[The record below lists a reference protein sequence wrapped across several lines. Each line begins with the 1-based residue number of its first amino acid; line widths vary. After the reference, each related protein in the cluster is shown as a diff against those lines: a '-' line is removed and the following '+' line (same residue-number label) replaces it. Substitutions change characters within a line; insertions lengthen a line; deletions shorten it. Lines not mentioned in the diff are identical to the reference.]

1 MLTALC
7 DLGVAL
13 HDGVALVS
21 ARCLK
26 ERTYPELTGRA
37 RVRQVVL
44 AGEVGGRW
52 SWEDVNVLGRSQ
64 SQGKATWS
72 VFGRPGGVRSWLALP
87 LGRLPALRGGAA
99 AGASSIWANP
109 ILDLMCV
116 MVGPR
121 RGVAPKTGAS
131 KGRALKVVSRRVGPD

>member
-1 MLTALC
+1 M
-7 DLGVAL
+7 
-13 HDGVALVS
+13 ALVS

-37 RVRQVVL
+37 TVRQVVL

-72 VFGRPGGVRSWLALP
+72 VLGRPGGVRSWLALP

-99 AGASSIWANP
+99 AGGNTRASHEVIQ
-109 ILDLMCV
+109 
-116 MVGPR
+116 
-121 RGVAPKTGAS
+121 
-131 KGRALKVVSRRVGPD
+131 ALRHLNLARQTEIP